1 MPTNFANVKAFH
13 EKFDLLRPDLPTLLP
28 ADVLEFRV
36 KFMHEEIN
44 EFTEAHA
51 AGDLATAA
59 DSLIDAVYVVM
70 GTAVMMGLP
79 WQLLWDAVQQANM
92 QKVRAIDAYHS
103 ASTTGRGH
111 AQDVVKPVGWKHPDI
126 KQLLIDYVSWAMNG
140 GVSAESLTRD
150 ATAE

>member
-28 ADVLEFRV
+28 ADVLEFRY
-36 KFMHEEIN
+36 KFLHEEVT
-44 EFTEAHA
+44 EFKAAHD

-59 DSLIDAVYVVM
+59 DSLIDLVYVAM

-79 WQLLWDAVQQANM
+79 WQLLWDAVQTANM
-92 QKVRAIDAYHS
+92 QKVRASDANHS

-111 AQDVVKPVGWKHPDI
+111 AQDVVKPDGWQHPDI
-126 KQLLIDYVSWAMNG
+126 KQLLVDYVSWAMNG
-140 GVSAESLTRD
+140 GNVATPPGESISV
-150 ATAE
+150 